1 MQTPPIP
8 IWANINTLRPRLRG
22 YALVHVAF
30 FNRHLL
36 ALQHCGSKTLG
47 GDSTAILKAH
57 ELQVPICTTI
67 MWGKWLAKLSRLGAT
82 CNYSAARPSFPIDFQ
97 TLPEQKRGSTCAAA
111 TQRACHAALAG
122 FFFLHPVSSD
132 MYAGSYDIHSYV
144 FICFLIFHDILC
156 TSC

>member
-1 MQTPPIP
+1 MMGKTTNLNWLAGFFPSTVLMQTPPIP

-36 ALQHCGSKTLG
+36 ALQHCGSKLWG

-67 MWGKWLAKLSRLGAT
+67 MWGKWSPKLSRLGAT
-82 CNYSAARPSFPIDFQ
+82 CNYSAAGHLSQSTFKLCPSKSEEAPARQ
-97 TLPEQKRGSTCAAA
+97 LVKG
-111 TQRACHAALAG
+111 LAMLHWLVC
-122 FFFLHPVSSD
+122 FFS
-132 MYAGSYDIHSYV
+132 
-144 FICFLIFHDILC
+144 IL
-156 TSC
+156 